1 VVVFFKLKILRL
13 KVPKIISVANQK
25 GGVGK
30 TTTSINLATS
40 LSAINKQILL
50 VDADPQGNAST
61 GMGIAYD
68 NRDPSLY
75 DLIVSEKYNEGAVKK
90 TAVPGL
96 DIITA
101 NTNLAAS
108 EIELVGVNNRE
119 FVLSKILKETKGYDY
134 ILIDCPPALGLLT
147 INSLVASHSV
157 IVPLQSEFF
166 ALEGIPSLVSSIELI
181 KENFNSKLVIEGI
194 LLTMVDKRNSLSA
207 LVEKDVRDHFGE
219 TVYKTTIPR
228 NVKVSEAPS
237 HGKPAILYD
246 VNSAGSMAYIGLA
259 REILNNQGGINE

>member
-1 VVVFFKLKILRL
+1 M
-13 KVPKIISVANQK
+13 PKIISIANQK

-30 TTTSINLATS
+30 TTTTINLATS
-40 LSAINKQILL
+40 LSAIKKNVLL

-61 GMGIAYD
+61 GFGISYED
-68 NRDPSLY
+68 REPSLY
-75 DLIVSEKYNEGAVKK
+75 DLMASGFYNEKAIKK
-90 TAVPGL
+90 TIVPGL
-96 DIITA
+96 GIITA
-101 NTNLAAS
+101 NTNLAAA
-108 EIELVGVNNRE
+108 EIELANVEKRE
-119 FVLSKILKETKGYDY
+119 FVISNILSGIKDYDY

-166 ALEGIPSLVSSIELI
+166 ALEGISSLINSIELI
-181 KENFNSKLVIEGI
+181 KENFNANLRIEGI
-194 LLTMVDKRNSLSA
+194 LLTMVDKRNSLSS
-207 LVEKDVRDHFGE
+207 LVEKDVRDHFGD

-246 VNSAGSMAYIGLA
+246 VNCPGSMAYIGLA
-259 REILNNQGGINE
+259 REIINKQGLINE

>member
-1 VVVFFKLKILRL
+1 MH
-13 KVPKIISVANQK
+13 KIISIANQK

-40 LSAINKQILL
+40 LSAVNKKILL

-61 GMGIAYD
+61 GIGISYD
-68 NRDPSLY
+68 DRQPGLY
-75 DLIVSEKYNEGAVKK
+75 DLIVSGSFNKNAIKK
-90 TAVPGL
+90 TIVPGL

-108 EIELVGVNNRE
+108 EVELVGVEKRE
-119 FVLSKILKETKGYDY
+119 FVISNILSQAKGYDY

-147 INSLVASHSV
+147 INSLVASNSV
-157 IVPLQSEFF
+157 IIPLQSEFF
-166 ALEGIPSLVSSIELI
+166 ALEGISSLVNSIQLI
-181 KENFNSKLVIEGI
+181 KENFNSNLVIEGI
-194 LLTMVDKRNSLSA
+194 LLTMVDKRNSLSG
-207 LVEKDVRDHFGE
+207 LVETDVRNHFGE
-219 TVYKTTIPR
+219 TVYQTTIPR

-259 REILNNQGGINE
+259 REIIKKQGSTNE

>member
-1 VVVFFKLKILRL
+1 M
-13 KVPKIISVANQK
+13 PKIISIANQK

-40 LSAINKQILL
+40 LSAINKRILL

-61 GMGIAYD
+61 GMGISYD
-68 NRDPSLY
+68 DRNPSLY
-75 DLIVSEKYNEGAVKK
+75 DLIVSRSYNENAIKK
-90 TAVPGL
+90 TIVPGL

-101 NTNLAAS
+101 NTNLVAS
-108 EIELVGVNNRE
+108 EIELVDIDERE
-119 FVLSKILKETKGYDY
+119 FVISKILSKANGYDY
-134 ILIDCPPALGLLT
+134 VLIDCPPALGLLT
-147 INSLVASHSV
+147 INALVASKSV

-166 ALEGIPSLVSSIELI
+166 ALEGISSLVNSIELI
-181 KENFNSKLVIEGI
+181 KENFNPHLSIEGI
-194 LLTMVDKRNSLSA
+194 LLTMVDKRNSLSH

-246 VNSAGSMAYIGLA
+246 VNSTGSMAYINLA
-259 REILNNQGGINE
+259 REVINKQSTINE

>member
-1 VVVFFKLKILRL
+1 M
-13 KVPKIISVANQK
+13 PKIISVANQK

-40 LSAINKQILL
+40 LSAVNKKILL

-61 GMGIAYD
+61 GLGISYND
-68 NRDPSLY
+68 RDPSLY
-75 DLIVSEKYNEGAVKK
+75 ELIVIGGFSKNAIKK
-90 TAVPGL
+90 TIVPGL

-108 EIELVGVNNRE
+108 EIELVGVEKRE
-119 FVLSKILKETKGYDY
+119 FVISNILSETKGYDY

-147 INSLVASHSV
+147 INSLVASNSV

-166 ALEGIPSLVSSIELI
+166 ALEGISSLVNSIKLI
-181 KENFNSKLVIEGI
+181 KENFNPDLSIEGI

-259 REILNNQGGINE
+259 REIINKQGPVNE

>member
-1 VVVFFKLKILRL
+1 MS
-13 KVPKIISVANQK
+13 KIISVANQK

-40 LSAINKQILL
+40 LSAVDKKILL

-61 GMGIAYD
+61 GMGISYD
-68 NRDPSLY
+68 NRDPGLY
-75 DLIVSEKYNEGAVKK
+75 DLIVNREHDEKAIKK
-90 TAVPGL
+90 TIVPGL

-108 EIELVGVNNRE
+108 EIELVGVEKRE
-119 FVLSKILKETKGYDY
+119 FVISNILSETKGYDFV
-134 ILIDCPPALGLLT
+134 LIDCPPALGLLT

-166 ALEGIPSLVSSIELI
+166 ALEGISSLVNSIKLI
-181 KENFNSKLVIEGI
+181 KENFNPGLAIEGI
-194 LLTMVDKRNSLSA
+194 LLTMVDKRNSLSS

-228 NVKVSEAPS
+228 NIKVSEAPS

-259 REILNNQGGINE
+259 REIIKKQGALNE

>member
-1 VVVFFKLKILRL
+1 MT
-13 KVPKIISVANQK
+13 KIISIANQK

-40 LSAINKQILL
+40 LSAVNKRVLL

-61 GMGIAYD
+61 GLGLSYSD
-68 NRDPSLY
+68 RNPNLY
-75 DLIVSEKYNEGAVKK
+75 DLIVNETFYQNAIKN
-90 TAVPGL
+90 TLVPGL

-108 EIELVGVNNRE
+108 EIELANIKKRE
-119 FVLSKILKETKGYDY
+119 FVIAKILSKTNSYDFV
-134 ILIDCPPALGLLT
+134 IIDCPPALGLLT
-147 INSLVASHSV
+147 INSLVASNSV

-166 ALEGIPSLVSSIELI
+166 ALEGISSLIDSIHLI
-181 KENFNSKLVIEGI
+181 KENFNPQLVIEGI
-194 LLTMVDKRNSLSA
+194 LLTMVDKRNSLSS
-207 LVEKDVRDHFGE
+207 LVEKDVREHFGD

-228 NVKVSEAPS
+228 NVKISEAPS

-246 VNSAGSMAYIGLA
+246 VNCSGSMAYIGLA
-259 REILNNQGGINE
+259 REIINKQGATNE